1 MDTNISNKKDNIKK
15 WTSLILNDIVL
26 SIAIYFFLISTNLN
40 TGGMDGLV
48 MLMEKFVKPN
58 LFSKSFSNISVFI
71 FLAQVFSLIVGW
83 KAFGKEFFVKTV
95 FLVIILIVSVPLFDL
110 LTGKS
115 PGIIFDLLHI
125 KDMYIQLVI
134 ASLMSGLMVGIT
146 LANIRNHGY
155 TTGGMDIFQK
165 LLKDKFQINF
175 IIILFMTDGV
185 LVSVDSLLKSMENKK
200 EFDGAV
206 FLETGIRLL
215 LSYITITIVGYIM
228 EKKKKIN
235 VDITDKNKKVFN
247 SENKT
252 PH

>member
-1 MDTNISNKKDNIKK
+1 MDTNVSNKKDNIKK

-40 TGGMDGLV
+40 TGGMDGV
-48 MLMEKFVKPN
+48 AMLMDKFIKPD
-58 LFSKSFSNISVFI
+58 LFSTSFSNISVFI
-71 FLAQVFSLIVGW
+71 FLTQVFSLIVGW
-83 KAFGKEFFVKTV
+83 KVFGKDFFTKTA

-110 LTGKS
+110 LTDKNKGK
-115 PGIIFDLLHI
+115 IFDLLHI
-125 KDMYIQLVI
+125 KNMYVQLVI
-134 ASLMSGLMVGIT
+134 ASLMSGLMIGTT

-155 TTGGMDIFQK
+155 NTGGMDVFHK
-165 LLKDKFQINF
+165 LLKEKFQINF

-215 LSYITITIVGYIM
+215 LSFITIIIIGYIM
-228 EKKKKIN
+228 EKKNKIN
-235 VDITDKNKKVFN
+235 VDIADNK
-247 SENKT
+247 
-252 PH
+252 

>member
-26 SIAIYFFLISTNLN
+26 SIAIYFFLFSTNLN
-40 TGGMDGLV
+40 TGGMDGV
-48 MLMEKFVKPN
+48 AMLIDKFVKPDF
-58 LFSKSFSNISVFI
+58 FSTRFNNISVFI
-71 FLAQVFSLIVGW
+71 FLAQAFSLIVGW
-83 KAFGKEFFVKTV
+83 KAFGKDFFVKTA

-110 LTGKS
+110 LTDKNTGK
-115 PGIIFDLLHI
+115 IFDLLHI
-125 KDMYIQLVI
+125 EDMYVQLVI
-134 ASLMSGLMVGIT
+134 SSLMSGLLIGTT

-155 TTGGMDIFQK
+155 NTGGMDVFHK
-165 LLKDKFQINF
+165 LLKEKFKINF

-215 LSYITITIVGYIM
+215 LSYITITIIGYIM
-228 EKKKKIN
+228 EKKNKIN
-235 VDITDKNKKVFN
+235 VDIDDNK
-247 SENKT
+247 
-252 PH
+252 

>member
-1 MDTNISNKKDNIKK
+1 MDTNVSNKKDNIKK

-40 TGGMDGLV
+40 TGGMNGV
-48 MLMEKFVKPN
+48 AMLMDKFIKPD
-58 LFSKSFSNISVFI
+58 LFSTSFSNISVFI
-71 FLAQVFSLIVGW
+71 FLTQVFSLIVGW
-83 KAFGKEFFVKTV
+83 KVFGKDFFTKTA

-110 LTGKS
+110 LTDKNKGK
-115 PGIIFDLLHI
+115 IFDLLHI
-125 KDMYIQLVI
+125 KNMYVQLVI
-134 ASLMSGLMVGIT
+134 ASLMSGLLIGTT

-155 TTGGMDIFQK
+155 NTGGMDVFHK
-165 LLKDKFQINF
+165 LLKEKFQINF

-215 LSYITITIVGYIM
+215 LSFITIIIIGYIM
-228 EKKKKIN
+228 EKKNKIN
-235 VDITDKNKKVFN
+235 VDIADNK
-247 SENKT
+247 
-252 PH
+252 